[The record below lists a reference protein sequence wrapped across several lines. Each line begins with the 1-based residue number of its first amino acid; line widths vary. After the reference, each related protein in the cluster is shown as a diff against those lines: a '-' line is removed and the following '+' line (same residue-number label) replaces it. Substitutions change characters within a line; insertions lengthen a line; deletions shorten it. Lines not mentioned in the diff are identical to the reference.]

1 MNPPAAPSLTVL
13 HAYFRRQLPDATSEQ
28 LTAIEALFE
37 PRQLARHEVL
47 VRADEVARVGAFV
60 ARGCLRSFVVDA
72 KGKEHI
78 IQFAPEDWWISDQNS
93 LARQEPAQFSI
104 DAVEDSEVLL
114 FDATF
119 FRKLSQLTPTFTEFF
134 HRLLQNNVRTL
145 QRRLVLT
152 LSASAEQRYVDFGQT
167 YPTLARRLPQRMI
180 ASYLGV
186 TPESL
191 SRIRRELAGH

>member
-1 MNPPAAPSLTVL
+1 MNPPPAAPLTVL
-13 HAYFRRQLPDATSEQ
+13 HEYFRRQLPEATPAQ
-28 LTAIEALFE
+28 LLAIEALFE

-47 VRADEVARVGAFV
+47 GRVGDVARVGAFV
-60 ARGCLRSFVVDA
+60 ARGCLRSFVVDE

-78 IQFAPEDWWISDQNS
+78 VQFAPENWWISDQNS
-93 LARQEPAQFSI
+93 LNRQEPAQFSI

-152 LSASAEQRYVDFGQT
+152 LSASAEQRYVDFLQT

>member
-1 MNPPAAPSLTVL
+1 MNSFAPQAVL
-13 HAYFRRQLPDATSEQ
+13 LDYFRQHLSDATAAQ
-28 LTAIEALFE
+28 LTAIEAIFE
-37 PRQLARHEVL
+37 PRHLARHEEL
-47 VRADEVARVGAFV
+47 VRAGDVARVGAFV
-60 ARGCLRSFVVDA
+60 ARGCLRSFVVDG

-78 IQFAPEDWWISDQNS
+78 IQFAPEHWWISDPNS
-93 LARQEPAQFSI
+93 LSRREPAQFTI

-119 FRKLSQLTPTFTEFF
+119 FRKLSQITPAFTEFF
-134 HRLLQNNVRTL
+134 HQLLQNNVRTL

-152 LSASAEQRYVDFGQT
+152 LSASAEQRYVDFQHT

-180 ASYLGV
+180 AAYLGV

>member
-1 MNPPAAPSLTVL
+1 MNPPPEPPLSIL
-13 HAYFRRQLPDATSEQ
+13 HDYFRRQLPEATAEQ
-28 LTAIEALFE
+28 LRAIEALFE
-37 PRQLARHEVL
+37 PRLLVRHEVL

-72 KGKEHI
+72 KGKEHV
-78 IQFAPEDWWISDQNS
+78 IQFAPENWWISDQNS
-93 LARQEPAQFSI
+93 LSRREPAQFTI

-119 FRKLSQLTPTFTEFF
+119 FRKLSQLTPAFTEFF

>member
-1 MNPPAAPSLTVL
+1 MFT
-13 HAYFRRQLPDATSEQ
+13 
-28 LTAIEALFE
+28 
-37 PRQLARHEVL
+37 
-47 VRADEVARVGAFV
+47 
-60 ARGCLRSFVVDA
+60 
-72 KGKEHI
+72 
-78 IQFAPEDWWISDQNS
+78 
-93 LARQEPAQFSI
+93 I

-114 FDATF
+114 FDGTF
-119 FRKLSQLTPTFTEFF
+119 FRKLSLITPAFTEFF

-152 LSASAEQRYVDFGQT
+152 LSASAEQRYVDFQQT

-180 ASYLGV
+180 AAYLGV

>member
-1 MNPPAAPSLTVL
+1 MNPPAAPLTVL
-13 HAYFRRQLPDATSEQ
+13 HEYFRRQLPEATAAQ

-47 VRADEVARVGAFV
+47 LRAGEVARVGAFV
-60 ARGCLRSFVVDA
+60 ARGCLRSFVVDE

-78 IQFAPEDWWISDQNS
+78 VQFAPENWWISDQNS
-93 LARQEPAQFSI
+93 LNRQEPALFSI
-104 DAVEDSEVLL
+104 DAVEDADVLL

-119 FRKLSQLTPTFTEFF
+119 FRKLSQLTPAFTEFF

-152 LSASAEQRYVDFGQT
+152 LSAPAEQRYLDFGQT

>member
-1 MNPPAAPSLTVL
+1 MNSSPDAPLAVL
-13 HAYFRRQLPDATSEQ
+13 HAYFQRQLPEASAEQ

-37 PRQLARHEVL
+37 PRPLARHAVL
-47 VRADEVARVGAFV
+47 LRAGEVARVGAFV
-60 ARGCLRSFVVDA
+60 ARGCLRSFVVDE

-78 IQFAPEDWWISDQNS
+78 VQFAPENWWISDQNS
-93 LARQEPAQFSI
+93 LSRQEPAQFSI

-119 FRKLSQLTPTFTEFF
+119 FRKLSQLTPAFTEFF

-152 LSASAEQRYVDFGQT
+152 LSAPAEQRYVDFLHT

>member
-1 MNPPAAPSLTVL
+1 M
-13 HAYFRRQLPDATSEQ
+13 HDYFRRQLPAATPDE
-28 LTAIEALFE
+28 LAAIEALFE

-78 IQFAPEDWWISDQNS
+78 IQFAPENWWISDQNS
-93 LARQEPAQFSI
+93 LNRHEPAQFSI
-104 DAVEDSEVLL
+104 DAVEDAEVLL

-119 FRKLSQLTPTFTEFF
+119 FRKLSQLTPAFTEFF

-152 LSASAEQRYVDFGQT
+152 LSASAEQRYVDFLQT

>member
-1 MNPPAAPSLTVL
+1 MNPPPAAPLTIL
-13 HAYFRRQLPDATSEQ
+13 HAYFQRQLPEASTEQ
-28 LTAIEALFE
+28 LRAIEALFE
-37 PRQLARHEVL
+37 PRPLLRHEVL
-47 VRADEVARVGAFV
+47 LRAGEVARVGAFV
-60 ARGCLRSFVVDA
+60 ARGCLRSFVVDE

-78 IQFAPEDWWISDQNS
+78 VQFAPENWWISDQNS
-93 LARQEPAQFSI
+93 LSRQEPAQFSI

-119 FRKLSQLTPTFTEFF
+119 FRKLNQLTPAFTEFF

-152 LSASAEQRYVDFGQT
+152 LSAPAEQRYVDFLQT